1 MEVRKVKNKKGEILT
16 TKQGVELEELRFE
29 AGDEFVP
36 QFTKVLE
43 KTNEVEIEEKG
54 QLVKKKITNYS
65 LKCRARDRNKQQIK
79 NKDSEDIFVT
89 LTPSQAK
96 SLKKKIEE
104 GLELN
109 QHLFVAYK
117 YESKDYGE
125 QIGLGLKK
133 ANKPAKTFDQ
143 LDKDMAEEI
152 GKSSKTAT
160 HTQQD
165 KHPTSA
171 DDKDSSE
178 PIKIEDIK

>member
-16 TKQGVELEELRFE
+16 TKEGVELEEHRFE

-36 QFTKVLE
+36 LFTKVLE
-43 KTNEVEIEEKG
+43 KTNEIEMEEKG
-54 QLVKKKITNYS
+54 KIIKKKITNYS

-79 NKDSEDIFVT
+79 HKDSEDIFVT

-125 QIGLGLKK
+125 QIGLGLKR
-133 ANKPAKTFDQ
+133 ANKPAKTFEQ
-143 LDKDMAEEI
+143 LDKEMAEET
-152 GKSSKTAT
+152 GTTNKTENPDDKSS
-160 HTQQD
+160 
-165 KHPTSA
+165 TSA
-171 DDKDSSE
+171 DKKDE
-178 PIKIEDIK
+178 EKPIRVEDIE